1 MKIGIPNPF
10 TFTSRQKT
18 AAEVGEELQFHI
30 DMLEGK
36 FTQSGMP
43 APQAK
48 AAAVKRFGNLDNI
61 KNQCVNINRRNSLL
75 RRMLKTFTIVLAFT
89 GLSIIIL
96 ASDYKVTRIGTM
108 LILISLFGRL
118 LLHARGCVGS
128 VFPPRT
134 RERSLSVINDTP
146 KYT

>member
-1 MKIGIPNPF
+1 MRIAIPNPF
-10 TFTSRQKT
+10 TFTSREKT
-18 AAEVGEELQFHI
+18 AEVAEELQFHI

-36 FTQSGMP
+36 FIQSGMP

-48 AAAVKRFGNLDNI
+48 AAAMKRFGNLDKI

-96 ASDYKVTRIGTM
+96 ASDYKVTRIGTL
-108 LILISLFGRL
+108 LIVISLFGRL
-118 LLHARGCVGS
+118 LLHAHGLVGSTFPSRTKERPLS
-128 VFPPRT
+128 VFPENR
-134 RERSLSVINDTP
+134 
-146 KYT
+146 

>member
-1 MKIGIPNPF
+1 MRIAIPNPF
-10 TFTSRQKT
+10 TFTSREKT
-18 AAEVGEELQFHI
+18 AEVAVELQFHI

-36 FTQSGMP
+36 FIQSGMP

-48 AAAVKRFGNLDNI
+48 AAAVKRFGNLDKI

-96 ASDYKVTRIGTM
+96 ASDYKVTRIGTL
-108 LILISLFGRL
+108 LIVISLFGRL
-118 LLHARGCVGS
+118 LLHAHGLVGSTFPSRTKERPLS
-128 VFPPRT
+128 VFPENR
-134 RERSLSVINDTP
+134 
-146 KYT
+146 